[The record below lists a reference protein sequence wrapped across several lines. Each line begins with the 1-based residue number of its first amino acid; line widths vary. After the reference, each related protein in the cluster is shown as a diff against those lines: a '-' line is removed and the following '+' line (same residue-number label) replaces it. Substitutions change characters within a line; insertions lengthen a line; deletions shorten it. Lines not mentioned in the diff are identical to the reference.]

1 MPAQTQV
8 LIAGAGPIGLTA
20 AIELAR
26 RGIVCR
32 IIDPLLEP
40 PQYAKAV
47 GVQPRTLEVFE
58 GMGVLRRVL
67 DAGVQMRGQVVYVN
81 GEQVAKLDLAL
92 PDDVPFGFLSIP
104 QYATERILR
113 EELAMH
119 GVQVERGV
127 RLAGFEQDAD
137 GVTATLA
144 DGAGEQTVRA
154 GIPGRRRRSPQHRP
168 QGAGPDVR
176 GCGLRGAVHAR
187 RCRGGLVDARAATA
201 SAPCTR
207 PTVSPTTCSYASRCQ
222 VRSMLLVQ
230 ALVGRAIECRCWC
243 PTSWRRRRP
252 SVASPMA
259 SRAPSSR
266 SCTTSRR

>member
-26 RGIVCR
+26 RGIACR
-32 IIDPLLEP
+32 IVDPLLEP

-58 GMGVLRRVL
+58 GMGVLRRIL
-67 DAGVQMRGQVVYVN
+67 DAAIQMRGQIVYVN
-81 GEQVAKLDLAL
+81 GEQVAQLDLPVPA
-92 PDDVPFGFLSIP
+92 DVPFGFIAIP

-137 GVTATLA
+137 GVTATLSGA
-144 DGAGEQTVRA
+144 DGEQTC
-154 GIPGRRRRSPQHRP
+154 GR
-168 QGAGPDVR
+168 
-176 GCGLRGAVHAR
+176 
-187 RCRGGLVDARAATA
+187 
-201 SAPCTR
+201 
-207 PTVSPTTCSYASRCQ
+207 TT
-222 VRSMLLVQ
+222 
-230 ALVGRAIECRCWC
+230 
-243 PTSWRRRRP
+243 
-252 SVASPMA
+252 
-259 SRAPSSR
+259 
-266 SCTTSRR
+266 

>member
-26 RGIVCR
+26 RGIACR

-144 DGAGEQTVRA
+144 DGAGSALPDGTGRA
-154 GIPGRRRRSPQHRP
+154 SVLPAGRL
-168 QGAGPDVR
+168 GAGTR
-176 GCGLRGAVHAR
+176 
-187 RCRGGLVDARAATA
+187 
-201 SAPCTR
+201 SADG
-207 PTVSPTTCSYASRCQ
+207 SG
-222 VRSMLLVQ
+222 RS
-230 ALVGRAIECRCWC
+230 G
-243 PTSWRRRRP
+243 
-252 SVASPMA
+252 
-259 SRAPSSR
+259 SR
-266 SCTTSRR
+266 STTSCGFLSRVNQK